1 MNRLPFPTS
10 IEPDIWVDEA
20 IWGHRLYDEQTPWMT
35 FLEFLGILQSELED
49 GRALREDAPNTL
61 KYRPH
66 RRLYLRNILFNNPH
80 LEAVLEQCPNDD
92 ETQWKEWFQKMS
104 ATKGNTEERD
114 YTYLRHRFSSFK
126 GFAALVQ
133 FLQASAIEGDSNK
146 RWTSKFVFPYGPHCL
161 YEDLDAN
168 GKTNDRRFFGRTGE
182 LLYMMLCRSG
192 RGSELVEQ
200 LQNLNLIAAK
210 EKALHQNARW
220 DRIVA
225 ALQPEPDL
233 NYSARLGGTSPYLPY
248 EMMVDYRWLAEDW
261 LTLFQCQMP
270 GYDVLPHLVNI
281 TALHLVIYL
290 LNRAQH
296 ELGLTER
303 PTFVLEIVSPTRTGV
318 RELSAT
324 SYLNNNLLPKRA
336 VKAYI
341 NRIEA
346 HPQWQEIVN
355 TPATSDP
362 VQEAADF
369 LVEHFCWPDIRVK
382 KDKEELEGIS
392 RPEQLLEKLLQ
403 KAETRHEGHL
413 ANCHRA
419 WTREMGFSSSRGSRR
434 TRYAPTDAL
443 LKTLVFATVE
453 QRQEFQSFLQK
464 LHDKY
469 GLIIGHVQARQFAA
483 KGEVDEKDFTD
494 NAVRLEERLA
504 SMGLLK
510 RLSDACAYVINP
522 MRGGLGQ

>member
-1 MNRLPFPTS
+1 MNRLPFPAT

-20 IWGHRLYDEQTPWMT
+20 IWGHRLYDEQTPWMI
-35 FLEFLGILQSELED
+35 FLEFLGILQSEVED
-49 GRALREDAPNTL
+49 GRALREDVPNTL
-61 KYRPH
+61 KYRPQ

-80 LEAVLEQCPNDD
+80 LEAVLEQCPKDD
-92 ETQWKEWFQKMS
+92 ETQWREWFQKMS
-104 ATKGNTEERD
+104 GTKGSAEERD
-114 YTYLRHRFSSFK
+114 YTYLRQRFSSFK

-161 YEDLDAN
+161 YEDLDAH

-182 LLYMMLCRSG
+182 LLYLMLCRSG
-192 RGSELVEQ
+192 RSLELVEQ
-200 LQNLNLIAAK
+200 LQNLNLIAAR
-210 EKALHQNARW
+210 EKPLHQHARW

-225 ALQPEPDL
+225 ALQPEMEL
-233 NYSARLGGTSPYLPY
+233 NSSLRQGGTPPYLPY
-248 EMMVDYRWLAEDW
+248 AALEEYRWLAEDW

-281 TALHLVIYL
+281 TALHLITYL

-341 NRIEA
+341 TKIEA
-346 HPQWQEIVN
+346 LPQWQDLLHAV
-355 TPATSDP
+355 TSSDP
-362 VQEAADF
+362 VQEATDLLF
-369 LVEHFCWPDIRVK
+369 DGFRWPDIQVK
-382 KDKEELEGIS
+382 KDKEELEGVS

-419 WTREMGFSSSRGSRR
+419 WTREIGFSSSRGSRR

-443 LKTLVFATVE
+443 LKTLVFTTVE
-453 QRQEFQSFLQK
+453 QREEFQSFLQK
-464 LHDKY
+464 LFDKY
-469 GLIIGHVQARQFAA
+469 GLIIGHGQARQYTA
-483 KGEVDEKDFTD
+483 KGEVDEKDFTE

-522 MRGGLGQ
+522 LRGGLGQ